1 MYDFV
6 LVMATQY
13 DLYRLLRDWISDAV
27 IGFFDDFQ
35 HYQSEFGRLEKDVFG
50 DISAR
55 CKNPLAMKYDS
66 VRNELVTYSMT
77 KEDKVLETVKKNF
90 IDIKEP

>member
-1 MYDFV
+1 MF
-6 LVMATQY
+6 MATQY
-13 DLYRLLRDWISDAV
+13 DLYRMLKNWISDVV
-27 IGFFDDFQ
+27 IGSFNEFE

-66 VRNELVTYSMT
+66 VRNDLITYSMT
-77 KEDKVLETVKKNF
+77 KEDRDLEMVKKHF